1 MADYNNT
8 RDSSLPDPAS
18 PGFRDGDTITL
29 QNGSKFSRQA
39 GRWEPVQFQT
49 VGQQSKEMPLFTSTS
64 GSGLEIQDGSD
75 TRSFL
80 TAGMSGG
87 VPTGNFM

>member
-1 MADYNNT
+1 MSGISRIVDVA
-8 RDSSLPDPAS
+8 RRMGFVKAPPGQVPVFAS
-18 PGFRDGDTITL
+18 P
-29 QNGSKFSRQA
+29 
-39 GRWEPVQFQT
+39 
-49 VGQQSKEMPLFTSTS
+49 S
-64 GSGLEIQDGSD
+64 GTGLEIQDGSD